1 MAGKKKEEDLDAFCC
16 NVFGKISGKSFSDD
30 NTVLANQKLLILTRA
45 NGIKLAKNAYLAC
58 LPGTITPPN
67 FFPNGKRD
75 QACNLVHGTYKC
87 FVQITSDQIELPCE
101 AGYREEG
108 CMCVKS

>member
-58 LPGTITPPN
+58 LPGTFTTPN
-67 FFPNGKRD
+67 FVFPI
-75 QACNLVHGTYKC
+75 NLVYVTYKC